1 METFR
6 SIHSEYGETL
16 CSYFELHPNYQKFDH
31 VEVSAESGRYME
43 LISKKIVDYNG
54 SALLIDYGH
63 DGMQKDTLRAFKEHR
78 IADIFEKP
86 GECDLTCDVDFSFLK
101 HIAQKMQGFDK
112 ILKKFFFSDL
122 YFFVDKSDALWSS
135 DSTKLSSAN
144 ANQYTASSERFE
156 KILSNSS
163 QVFN

>member
-1 METFR
+1 MKTDR
-6 SIHSEYGETL
+6 I
-16 CSYFELHPNYQKFDH
+16 YFELHPNYQKFDH

-156 KILSNSS
+156 KVLSNSS